1 MSERVDPLS
10 TLDNTDV
17 TEKILDVIDTE
28 GIDGRI
34 AVRSLWTS
42 GRLRKFSGEQVRE
55 GISDLMTHQ
64 RLTLGNV
71 ATEYVRQSYEL
82 NNQ

>member
-34 AVRSLWTS
+34 AVRSL
-42 GRLRKFSGEQVRE
+42 
-55 GISDLMTHQ
+55 
-64 RLTLGNV
+64 
-71 ATEYVRQSYEL
+71 
-82 NNQ
+82 